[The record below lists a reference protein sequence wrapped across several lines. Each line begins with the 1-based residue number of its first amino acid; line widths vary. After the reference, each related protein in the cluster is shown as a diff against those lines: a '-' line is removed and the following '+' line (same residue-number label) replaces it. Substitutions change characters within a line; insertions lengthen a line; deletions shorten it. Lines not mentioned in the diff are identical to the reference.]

1 MNLPLYQSHKVVTA
15 AKIDA
20 VEVIESDGTGRL
32 LLAAGDVVHVHVVT
46 PEYMAKHQ
54 PVAGGY
60 YVRYEDGYESF
71 SPAEAFEAGY
81 RAIDAG
87 DPLIVESTP
96 PPAPIAR
103 GTLEPFLRRLAGGRA
118 NFSVLVPRGTGIVA
132 VRISNFAQTDA
143 LEAVVVGDT
152 FTYPPQ

>member
-1 MNLPLYQSHKVVTA
+1 MNLPIYQSHKLVGA

-32 LLAAGDVVHVHVVT
+32 LLAAGDEVQVRVVT
-46 PEYMAKHQ
+46 PEYMAKHE
-54 PVAGGY
+54 PKPGGY
-60 YVRYEDGYESF
+60 FVLYEDGYESF

-81 RAIDAG
+81 TPITADA
-87 DPLIVESTP
+87 PAPPPEP
-96 PPAPIAR
+96 PPAPVVR

-118 NFSVLVPRGTGIVA
+118 NFSVLVPRGTDIVA

-152 FTYPPQ
+152 FTYPHQ